1 MEKVLCKSLFCLITL
16 MLLLNFFTAISYA
29 DETSSNFDLKKYG
42 NDAKVSKGT
51 DVSQIIN
58 PTRKVAGIIVSA
70 VRITGT
76 GIALIMI
83 TVIGIKYMVAAP
95 GDRADIK
102 KSSIQYVVGAIIVFG
117 SSQILALMVKVFP
130 GLI

>member
-1 MEKVLCKSLFCLITL
+1 MEKVLCKSIIFLIML
-16 MLLLNFFTAISYA
+16 ILLLNIFTAISYA
-29 DETSSNFDLKKYG
+29 DNYDLSPYKNSASAPDNANK
-42 NDAKVSKGT
+42 
-51 DVSQIIN
+51 IIN
-58 PTRKVAGIIVSA
+58 PTKKVAGIIVSA

-130 GLI
+130 GLIPNS